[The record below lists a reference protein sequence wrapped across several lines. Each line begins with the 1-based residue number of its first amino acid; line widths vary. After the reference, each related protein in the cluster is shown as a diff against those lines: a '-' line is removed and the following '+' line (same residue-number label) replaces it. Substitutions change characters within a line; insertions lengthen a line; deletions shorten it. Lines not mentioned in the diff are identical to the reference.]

1 MQAKQHRSQTKR
13 RLKIKVAKK
22 EEVKIKDLKIDL
34 IKSKILLKLKQS
46 LHQENKLRQQH
57 IKMNLLLLFI
67 HLKEESNLVTTKE
80 EKILRELFHKIL
92 DRN

>member
-22 EEVKIKDLKIDL
+22 EEAKIKDLKIDL

-92 DRN
+92 DQN

>member
-92 DRN
+92 DQN

>member
-1 MQAKQHRSQTKR
+1 LQAKQHRSQTKR